1 MPDMHLKD
9 AHVVF
14 GLEKDPAAVI
24 FGQTGADDA
33 EKMLVGQANFRDG
46 KLWALDGVDLHV
58 KDGEA
63 MSILGPSGCGKSTLL
78 RVVAGLIMLQTPN
91 SGTISYGT
99 DDWTEKKAKDRRV
112 GLVFQNYALYP
123 HMHSKKNLGFFFK
136 MHKREGEIDERVELT
151 SRIMGVGF
159 DQLLERRPKALSGG
173 QQQRVAIGRCIVRD
187 PTVFLFD
194 EPLSNLD
201 AKLRSRTRVEIKRLL
216 RRFNI
221 TTIYVTHDQLEA
233 QAMGD
238 RIAVMRTGQIE
249 QVGTYREIYDNPAN
263 MFVAGFVGAPP
274 MNLIPGTAENGGVR
288 VNGHLFDLKLDGL
301 GTRDGDKVHLGVRP
315 EHVDLLHSTA
325 EGTMPAEIEY
335 VESHFQTQTRQV
347 TLDVGGN
354 QIVVKRPLDEEWQRD
369 TTAYVRVPA
378 EQAYI
383 FNNKE
388 QRVQ

>member
-1 MPDMHLKD
+1 M
-9 AHVVF
+9 
-14 GLEKDPAAVI
+14 
-24 FGQTGADDA
+24 
-33 EKMLVGQANFRDG
+33 
-46 KLWALDGVDLHV
+46 
-58 KDGEA
+58 
-63 MSILGPSGCGKSTLL
+63 
-78 RVVAGLIMLQTPN
+78 
-91 SGTISYGT
+91 
-99 DDWTEKKAKDRRV
+99 
-112 GLVFQNYALYP
+112 
-123 HMHSKKNLGFFFK
+123 
-136 MHKREGEIDERVELT
+136 
-151 SRIMGVGF
+151 
-159 DQLLERRPKALSGG
+159 
-173 QQQRVAIGRCIVRD
+173 AIGRCIVRD

-221 TTIYVTHDQLEA
+221 TTIYVTHDQTEA

-249 QVGTYREIYDNPAN
+249 QLGTYREIYDNPAN

-315 EHVDLLHSTA
+315 EHIDLLHTTA
-325 EGTMPAEIEY
+325 DGTMPAEIEY

-354 QIVVKRPLDEEWQRD
+354 QVVVKRPLRRGVAARYDGLRPGAGGAGIYLRP
-369 TTAYVRVPA
+369 TKSSACSSAGPVRSAATHALRPDLRKLQAGGGGAGRRRGGWLLQTSYRRWFVPL
-378 EQAYI
+378 
-383 FNNKE
+383 KP
-388 QRVQ
+388 